1 LIPMTKLPVE
11 LIATFG
17 VGLGIGVLLHKY
29 ALRKSE
35 PLTTTVNNE
44 QDEVRRLIRPNILQ
58 LTPYRCA
65 RDDYS
70 EGTLLDAN
78 ENSLGPPLDDD
89 HELKGQNLERYPSPY
104 QVELKNAVATLRQR
118 GDTKLES
125 KHVFLGVGSD
135 EVIDLMIRVA
145 CTPRVASILITPPTY
160 GMYSVSADIHDV
172 NIVKSPLVIDH
183 NILATVTPQT
193 KIIFLCS
200 PGNPTANLLRVA
212 DIERILTSEFK
223 GFVVVDEAYIDFT
236 DSDESSLAPLVTKYR
251 RLVVTQTLSKGFGL
265 AGIRLGIAFA
275 DPTLIQILSN
285 VKAPYNIN
293 KLSSKVA
300 LDALANVSRLHAN
313 VRVILDERKK
323 VIAALQA
330 SPYVKTVYAT
340 DSNFVLFECDNAFA
354 VYKKMA
360 ENGVVIRYRG
370 NQLLL
375 DNCLRATIG
384 SPEENQRMLSMFA
397 SVSAEFKKMS
407 KHGKKDKKHDKH
419 EKHEK
424 KRKHK
429 KDDKKEK
436 LSKKH
441 KSSVSSEEVE
451 RAMDLKSA
459 LQHVESMIKEFPD
472 LANDLRGIFQIVDA
486 GEVVVIGGIENQ
498 EMKNRLASM
507 FPLMGL
513 VESGPNQSFS
523 KHKVAKH
530 ISLIEKFGGAL
541 SPPPAQPA
549 RAPTPKPRAQPIGP
563 QMPPRAPPV
572 EQDEDDVAVGPALP
586 GMRGYREASADVEER
601 MRRQAEA
608 EEALQWK
615 KLRGEAD
622 DTSKPAVVQREE
634 WMLSLPNDESIQA
647 ALGGAP
653 RKFRARDKDERDDT
667 WFAAPADREQAMRE
681 KAQMYEVRYDILTVF
696 I

>member
-397 SVSAEFKKMS
+397 SVSAEFKK
-407 KHGKKDKKHDKH
+407 
-419 EKHEK
+419 
-424 KRKHK
+424 
-429 KDDKKEK
+429 
-436 LSKKH
+436 
-441 KSSVSSEEVE
+441 
-451 RAMDLKSA
+451 
-459 LQHVESMIKEFPD
+459 
-472 LANDLRGIFQIVDA
+472 
-486 GEVVVIGGIENQ
+486 
-498 EMKNRLASM
+498 
-507 FPLMGL
+507 
-513 VESGPNQSFS
+513 
-523 KHKVAKH
+523 
-530 ISLIEKFGGAL
+530 
-541 SPPPAQPA
+541 
-549 RAPTPKPRAQPIGP
+549 
-563 QMPPRAPPV
+563 
-572 EQDEDDVAVGPALP
+572 
-586 GMRGYREASADVEER
+586 
-601 MRRQAEA
+601 
-608 EEALQWK
+608 
-615 KLRGEAD
+615 
-622 DTSKPAVVQREE
+622 
-634 WMLSLPNDESIQA
+634 
-647 ALGGAP
+647 
-653 RKFRARDKDERDDT
+653 
-667 WFAAPADREQAMRE
+667 
-681 KAQMYEVRYDILTVF
+681 
-696 I
+696 

>member
-1 LIPMTKLPVE
+1 MTKLPVE

-29 ALRKSE
+29 ALHKSE

-44 QDEVRRLIRPNILQ
+44 QDEIRRLIRPNILQ

-183 NILATVTPQT
+183 NGDLPSFHIDPEHILATVTPQT

-397 SVSAEFKKMS
+397 SVSAEFKK
-407 KHGKKDKKHDKH
+407 
-419 EKHEK
+419 
-424 KRKHK
+424 
-429 KDDKKEK
+429 
-436 LSKKH
+436 
-441 KSSVSSEEVE
+441 
-451 RAMDLKSA
+451 
-459 LQHVESMIKEFPD
+459 
-472 LANDLRGIFQIVDA
+472 
-486 GEVVVIGGIENQ
+486 
-498 EMKNRLASM
+498 
-507 FPLMGL
+507 
-513 VESGPNQSFS
+513 
-523 KHKVAKH
+523 
-530 ISLIEKFGGAL
+530 
-541 SPPPAQPA
+541 
-549 RAPTPKPRAQPIGP
+549 
-563 QMPPRAPPV
+563 
-572 EQDEDDVAVGPALP
+572 
-586 GMRGYREASADVEER
+586 
-601 MRRQAEA
+601 
-608 EEALQWK
+608 
-615 KLRGEAD
+615 
-622 DTSKPAVVQREE
+622 
-634 WMLSLPNDESIQA
+634 
-647 ALGGAP
+647 
-653 RKFRARDKDERDDT
+653 
-667 WFAAPADREQAMRE
+667 
-681 KAQMYEVRYDILTVF
+681 
-696 I
+696 